1 MHHNQLHG
9 FFAYWINN
17 CYGAIYFGLIAI
29 GFLGMGLSFMMPT
42 IIILE
47 LDILLTSSCV
57 CSLLVWQS
65 IRLISTEW
73 QSLVPNYTQYKL
85 RQFWLLLMITH
96 IIMVLT
102 AVGAEEWNILLKLP
116 IILLGGALSLFI
128 VRVKSH
134 VFNSAL
140 MVFMIISQGLLFLPA
155 PPLWLSLSVFA
166 LSLVLYRHYHNLI
179 AHDTFNPASVKVYQH
194 ANRTA
199 WLPVPQKLLNL
210 TFTPRIKALYPL
222 NYFANDAV
230 LATLLFWPLVMLLL
244 LAVVI
249 IQPEIG
255 SRLTLAVAH
264 ISVFTG
270 FYLSWAIR
278 RNLHTWRELMLL
290 PLYQDKQALIQ
301 ALTHGHRVFYG
312 FLFLISLTFGLLMV
326 AVVSEI
332 GLVQVINFSLLT
344 VVNSALMCWIAYFF
358 ASNLSPALGIML
370 VLIASPIAM
379 VNFKAH
385 FNSPVLMAAIAM
397 TALVTVILV
406 DKSINKLMENSHAN

>member
-85 RQFWLLLMITH
+85 RQFWLLLLITH

-134 VFNSAL
+134 LFNSAL
-140 MVFMIISQGLLFLPA
+140 MVFMLISQGLLFLPA
-155 PPLWLSLSVFA
+155 PPLWLAISVFA

-179 AHDTFNPASVKVYQH
+179 AHDTFNPATVKVYQH
-194 ANRTA
+194 ATRTA

-210 TFTPRIKALYPL
+210 TLIPRIKALYPL

-244 LAVVI
+244 LTVVI

-255 SRLTLAVAH
+255 NRLTLAIAH

-270 FYLSWAIR
+270 FLSVMGDTPQPPHMAGVDVITLVSR
-278 RNLHTWRELMLL
+278 
-290 PLYQDKQALIQ
+290 QAS
-301 ALTHGHRVFYG
+301 TD
-312 FLFLISLTFGLLMV
+312 
-326 AVVSEI
+326 
-332 GLVQVINFSLLT
+332 
-344 VVNSALMCWIAYFF
+344 
-358 ASNLSPALGIML
+358 
-370 VLIASPIAM
+370 ASPNPWTPFILW
-379 VNFKAH
+379 F
-385 FNSPVLMAAIAM
+385 PVPNI
-397 TALVTVILV
+397 TNCWTPDGCCRIR
-406 DKSINKLMENSHAN
+406 DRISSSD